1 MTDISKAEAIIRLK
15 NVAVRKIDDNQTD
28 FKVSDEKES
37 LLYTAAYNDGVLD
50 MLKSGIREILK

>member
-50 MLKSGIREILK
+50 MLKCGIREILK